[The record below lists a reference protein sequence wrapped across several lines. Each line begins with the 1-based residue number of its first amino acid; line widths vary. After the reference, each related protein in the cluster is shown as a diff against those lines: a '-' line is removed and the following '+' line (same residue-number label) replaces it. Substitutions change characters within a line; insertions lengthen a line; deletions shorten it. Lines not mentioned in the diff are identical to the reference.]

1 MHVFLRSST
10 FDEEDV
16 VGFVFTWPL
25 GVECWRLHTWESQS
39 LRKYFPNGPSWDIR
53 RWRSRPASAV
63 FTLVRALQSLSL
75 NLPAVGVLCPKSA
88 KTKEETSAW
97 LPLCLGQDVVRVTE
111 TPSESQPTAEGG
123 EQLRCLREL
132 RIFSRHLLVLGCFR
146 AEGGGGVLRRV
157 RGCRGAA
164 EFGPRR
170 SPPARACRC
179 PSAPETSADPGD
191 QERQHLCQ
199 TSLPPQQEGACGWGR
214 GGVGVWG

>member
-1 MHVFLRSST
+1 M
-10 FDEEDV
+10 
-16 VGFVFTWPL
+16 
-25 GVECWRLHTWESQS
+25 
-39 LRKYFPNGPSWDIR
+39 
-53 RWRSRPASAV
+53 
-63 FTLVRALQSLSL
+63 
-75 NLPAVGVLCPKSA
+75 
-88 KTKEETSAW
+88 
-97 LPLCLGQDVVRVTE
+97 TE
-111 TPSESQPTAEGG
+111 TPSESQPTAERG

-179 PSAPETSADPGD
+179 PSTPETSADPGD

-199 TSLPPQQEGACGWGR
+199 TSLPPQQEGACGRRWGGR
-214 GGVGVWG
+214 GEGFFGGKNDEIIGYSCEALIIVFSPRPPCLISKLNAFTILFYSEPQIWRI